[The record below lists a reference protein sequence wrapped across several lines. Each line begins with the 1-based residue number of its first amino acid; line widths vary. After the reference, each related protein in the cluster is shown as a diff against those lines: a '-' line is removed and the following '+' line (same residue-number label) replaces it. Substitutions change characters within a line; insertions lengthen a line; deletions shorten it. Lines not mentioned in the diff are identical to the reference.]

1 MEIEYEAKF
10 INVDKN
16 EIRTRLKE
24 AGAKLVR
31 PEYMQRR
38 VPFNLPGGQ
47 SNKHTWLRVRDEG
60 DKITLSF
67 KIIDGDLIHNQKENQ
82 IVVNDFDKTC
92 QILKDIGCV
101 EKSYQ
106 ESKRELW
113 MLEDVEITIDEW
125 PFLEPYIEVEG
136 KSEEK
141 VKEVSKKLGFDY
153 SQAIFGSV
161 GKVLS
166 LKYGIPEEI
175 INNKFPKLIFGDE
188 NPFLNFDGK

>member
-10 INVDKN
+10 INVDKD
-16 EIRTRLKE
+16 EIRTRLEK
-24 AGAKLVR
+24 AGAKLIR

-38 VPFNLPGGQ
+38 VPFNLPEGRA
-47 SNKHTWLRVRDEG
+47 KHNTWLRVRDEG

-67 KIIDGDLIHNQKENQ
+67 KIIDGEEIHNQREIQ
-82 IVVNDFDKTC
+82 VVVDDFDKTC
-92 QILKDIGCV
+92 QILRDIGCV

-153 SQAIFGSV
+153 SQAVFGSA
-161 GKVLS
+161 GKVLA
-166 LKYGIPEEI
+166 LKYGIPEEV

-188 NPFLNFDGK
+188 NPFLNFKDK